1 MNIEEAIK
9 TAIELE
15 IEVRDVYR
23 NAAESSS
30 DQTGKR
36 IFSLL
41 ASEEQSHH
49 DYLKAKL
56 SEWEKNGSIT
66 IEKLNSEVPPKE
78 ATEAFA
84 HKLKG
89 EMAGEERGGELQVLS
104 QALDLESK
112 TSDFYKKMAEELPRE
127 GRQMFSR
134 FVEIEEDHLAIV
146 RAEIDY
152 LTKTGYWFD
161 IKEFDME

>member
-1 MNIEEAIK
+1 MTIEEAIK
-9 TAIELE
+9 TAIKLE
-15 IEVRDVYR
+15 IQVRDVYR
-23 NAAESSS
+23 NAAKAST
-30 DQTGKR
+30 DPAGKR

-56 SEWEKNGSIT
+56 DEWKKNGTIT
-66 IEKLNSEVPPKE
+66 AEELKSAIPSKE
-78 ATEAFA
+78 TTKAFVN
-84 HKLKG
+84 KLKG
-89 EMAGEERGGELQVLS
+89 GMAGEERGGELQILS
-104 QALDLESK
+104 RALDLESE
-112 TSDFYKKMAEELPRE
+112 TNDFYKKMTDELPLE
-127 GRQMFSR
+127 GRRMFSR